1 MMMEFSNTEHG
12 KMSLDKGRSFL
23 MHLSEA
29 NIEKS
34 IELYSSDGAVDGAMY
49 LIYRG
54 LVESGDIESV
64 QVNPDSEPCEKIV
77 TTTHLLKYIMY
88 NCFIMGA
95 EAAKSV
101 NELDV
106 LWNREE
112 SKEPE
117 KE

>member
-12 KMSLDKGRSFL
+12 KESLSKGKSFL
-23 MHLSEA
+23 VHLSEA

-34 IELYSSDGAVDGAMY
+34 IELFMADGAVDGAFY

-54 LVESGDIESV
+54 LIESGDIESI
-64 QVNPDSEPCEKIV
+64 QTNPDSEPCEKIV
-77 TTTHLLKYIMY
+77 TTVHLLKYIMY

-101 NELDV
+101 SELDS

-112 SKEPE
+112 SIEPE